1 MSTKLPQSFSQAM
14 YFKSLEAFI
23 SDILRPG
30 SACHSTKI
38 YIGIGYVLSSMNK
51 DKVPAPMK
59 LTFLIWADCLQ
70 SCKQV
75 NRITSEKAKW
85 CRENKTEEAMA
96 PRMTWWREGPLRL
109 G

>member
-1 MSTKLPQSFSQAM
+1 M

-38 YIGIGYVLSSMNK
+38 YMGIGDVLGSKNK

-59 LTFLIWADCLQ
+59 LIF
-70 SCKQV
+70 
-75 NRITSEKAKW
+75 
-85 CRENKTEEAMA
+85 
-96 PRMTWWREGPLRL
+96 
-109 G
+109 